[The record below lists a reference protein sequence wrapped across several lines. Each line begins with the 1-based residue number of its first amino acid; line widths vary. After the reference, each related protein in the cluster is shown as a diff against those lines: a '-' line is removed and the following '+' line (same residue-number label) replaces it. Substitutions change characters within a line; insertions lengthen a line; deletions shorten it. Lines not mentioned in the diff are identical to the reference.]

1 MFKTPI
7 LFLIFNR
14 FDTANQVF
22 QKIKEQK
29 PKYLYIAADW
39 PRKDKK
45 WEAEKCKKTREE
57 ILKQIDWDCELKTL
71 FREDNLWCKMAISWA
86 ITRFFENEEQWII
99 LEDDCLPDPSFFWFC
114 ETLLNKYKEDKRIMM
129 ISWDCFLPE
138 KWQKNNE
145 YAFSYCNHI
154 RWWATWRRA
163 WELCDISMEDLP
175 EFVKQNMIKH
185 ITNDFFSKKN
195 TLRELNDVYEW
206 RINSW
211 AYPWTFSIRKNW
223 AFSVFPLVNLISN
236 IWFSPDALHT
246 KNDFWYWNLKTFKID
261 YKNLKEPKNMIINEK
276 YQRYDEKH
284 VQLSFM
290 RYVAS
295 ILRKLWISKIIARI
309 LWYNA

>member
-45 WEAEKCKKTREE
+45 WEIEKCKKTREE

-99 LEDDCLPDPSFFWFC
+99 IEDDCLPDPSFFWFC

-138 KWQKNNE
+138 KRQKNNE
-145 YAFSYCNHI
+145 YTFSYCNHI
-154 RWWATWRRA
+154 RWRATWRRA
-163 WELCDISMEDLP
+163 WKLCDISMEDFP
-175 EFVKQNMIKH
+175 EFVKQNMINH

-206 RINSW
+206 RIDSW
-211 AYPWTFSIRKNW
+211 AYSWCSSYKKWFLILKFKN
-223 AFSVFPLVNLISN
+223 I
-236 IWFSPDALHT
+236 
-246 KNDFWYWNLKTFKID
+246 
-261 YKNLKEPKNMIINEK
+261 
-276 YQRYDEKH
+276 
-284 VQLSFM
+284 
-290 RYVAS
+290 
-295 ILRKLWISKIIARI
+295 
-309 LWYNA
+309 